1 MQYKTN
7 VLINLNNENFQSEI
21 KKNDLVLVDFW
32 AEWCN
37 PCKMFSKVLEEVS
50 LKYKNIIFTKLNI
63 EKYKIIAEQ
72 YNIRS
77 IPTIIL
83 FKNGN
88 IIDKIIGSINKIQ
101 LENFL
106 NKNLK

>member
-7 VLINLNNENFQSEI
+7 IIIDLNDKNFQEEI
-21 KKNDLVLVDFW
+21 KKNNLVLVDFW

-37 PCKMFSKVLEEVS
+37 PCKIFSKVLEEVS
-50 LKYKNIIFTKLNI
+50 IEYKNIIFTKLNI
-63 EKYKIIAEQ
+63 ENYKTITEK

-77 IPTIIL
+77 IPTILL

-88 IIDKIIGSINKIQ
+88 VIDKIIGSITKIQ
-101 LENFL
+101 LKNFL

>member
-7 VLINLNNENFQSEI
+7 IIINLNDKNFQQEI
-21 KKNDLVLVDFW
+21 NKTNLVLVDFW

-37 PCKMFSKVLEEVS
+37 PCKIFSKVLEEVS
-50 LKYKNIIFTKLNI
+50 LEYKNIIFTKLNI
-63 EKYKIIAEQ
+63 ENYKVITEK

-77 IPTIIL
+77 VPTILL

-88 IIDKIIGSINKIQ
+88 IIDKIIGSITKIQ
-101 LENFL
+101 LKNFL

>member
-1 MQYKTN
+1 MQHQNN
-7 VLINLNNENFQSEI
+7 VIINLNNKNFQNEI
-21 KKNDLVLVDFW
+21 KKNNLVLVDFW

-37 PCKMFSKVLEEVS
+37 PCKIFSKVLEEVFH
-50 LKYKNIIFTKLNI
+50 KYENIIFTKLNI
-63 EKYKIIAEQ
+63 EKYKIIAEE

-77 IPTIIL
+77 IPTILL

-88 IIDKIIGSINKIQ
+88 IIDKIIGSINKTQ

>member
-1 MQYKTN
+1 MK
-7 VLINLNNENFQSEI
+7 NNNIIDLTDQSFKVKIKEN
-21 KKNDLVLVDFW
+21 NLVLVDFW
-32 AEWCN
+32 ADWCN
-37 PCKMFSKVLEEVS
+37 PCKVFSKILEQ
-50 LKYKNIIFTKLNI
+50 LFHKYENIIFTKLNV
-63 EKYKIIAEQ
+63 EKYQSIAEQ

-83 FKNGN
+83 FKNGK
-88 IIDKIIGSINKIQ
+88 IIDKIIGSIDKIQ

>member
-1 MQYKTN
+1 MQHKTN
-7 VLINLNNENFQSEI
+7 VLIHLNDKNFQSEI
-21 KKNDLVLVDFW
+21 EKKKLVLVDFW

-37 PCKMFSKVLEEVS
+37 PCKIFSEVLEKVCD
-50 LKYKNIIFTKLNI
+50 KYENIIFTKLNI
-63 EKYKIIAEQ
+63 EKYKNIAEK

-77 IPTIIL
+77 IPTVLL
-83 FKNGN
+83 FKNGK
-88 IIDKIIGSINKIQ
+88 IIDKIIGSINLTQ

>member
-1 MQYKTN
+1 MN
-7 VLINLNNENFQSEI
+7 VLINLNDKNFQYEI
-21 KKNDLVLVDFW
+21 KKNNLVLVDFW

-37 PCKMFSKVLEEVS
+37 PCKIFSKILEEVS
-50 LKYKNIIFTKLNI
+50 HKYENIIFTKLNI
-63 EKYKIIAEQ
+63 EKYKNIAEK

-77 IPTIIL
+77 IPTILL

>member
-1 MQYKTN
+1 MQHKTN
-7 VLINLNNENFQSEI
+7 VLINLNDKNFQSEI
-21 KKNDLVLVDFW
+21 KKSNLVLVDFW

-37 PCKMFSKVLEEVS
+37 PCKIFSQVLEEVCY
-50 LKYKNIIFTKLNI
+50 KYKNIIFAKLNI
-63 EKYKIIAEQ
+63 EKYKIIAEK

-77 IPTIIL
+77 IPTILL

>member
-7 VLINLNNENFQSEI
+7 IIINLNDKNFQEEI
-21 KKNDLVLVDFW
+21 KKNNLVLVDFW

-37 PCKMFSKVLEEVS
+37 PCKIFSKILESVS
-50 LKYKNIIFTKLNI
+50 LEYKNIIFTKLNI
-63 EKYKIIAEQ
+63 ENYKNITEK

-77 IPTIIL
+77 IPTILL

-88 IIDKIIGSINKIQ
+88 VIDKIIGSITKIQ
-101 LENFL
+101 LKNFL
-106 NKNLK
+106 DKNLK